1 MAALK
6 REGKGGVACA
16 AARQRVVRM
25 HEAYTRDL
33 PAKEADVFHERIGV
47 LVQEARLYLRTAANE
62 LATQATLAHDEAQ
75 FAQQRAVANEKHVN
89 QAAAELKVAAAR
101 VARIARDV
109 ADNRSFTDNA
119 VPSLPL

>member
-1 MAALK
+1 MQHRLNSTAAQQKASHAAL
-6 REGKGGVACA
+6 RRA
-16 AARQRVVRM
+16 AHIVELERAMQERGQRG
-25 HEAYTRDL
+25 A
-33 PAKEADVFHERIGV
+33 

-119 VPSLPL
+119 VPSPPL